1 MWCEPPAVWT
11 FGIDDRFW
19 NPGNKSSNTNA
30 PKLIESAIFPLF
42 SSDDNSQLF
51 TFRESHRE
59 RFLIIHKI
67 FLVLNRKTDNDKLLE
82 IHKQCHVEGSDQLVC
97 CFCGKEAP
105 KVKAWYGLYIHMVN
119 KHPDIVP
126 APLQCAV
133 CSKYWYY
140 MSLCICTKGLWV
152 VDRDVK
158 KEGQVMPWILH
169 RCTLLLSLL
178 SIKYCHDAYFE

>member
-1 MWCEPPAVWT
+1 MWCEPPAVLT

-19 NPGNKSSNTNA
+19 NPGNKSSNKNA
-30 PKLIESAIFPLF
+30 PKLIESAILPLS

-59 RFLIIHKI
+59 RFLIIYKI
-67 FLVLNRKTDNDKLLE
+67 FLLSNRKTDNDKLLE

-133 CSKYWYY
+133 CSKCRFILYLLHIYLFHIY
-140 MSLCICTKGLWV
+140 KAFKK
-152 VDRDVK
+152 RDK
-158 KEGQVMPWILH
+158 LPWNIV
-169 RCTLLLSLL
+169 
-178 SIKYCHDAYFE
+178 I